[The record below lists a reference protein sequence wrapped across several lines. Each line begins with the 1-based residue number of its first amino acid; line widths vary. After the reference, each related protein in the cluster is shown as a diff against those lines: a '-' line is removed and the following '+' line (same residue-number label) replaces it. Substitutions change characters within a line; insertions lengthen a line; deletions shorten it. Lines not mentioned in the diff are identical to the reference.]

1 GSKAKNLNKRV
12 KPYLDIIRTIM
23 IKHIVLFNLKSSALN
38 QFDHLAKMAKETLT
52 KIPGVQ
58 NLSVGLSI
66 KPNARYK
73 YLITMEFAD
82 ENLLKEYRAHPIHV
96 KYRDEHFK
104 PAVEEYIS
112 LDYELI

>member
-1 GSKAKNLNKRV
+1 
-12 KPYLDIIRTIM
+12 M
-23 IKHIVLFNLKSSALN
+23 IKHIVLFNLKSNTLN
-38 QFDHLAKMAKETLT
+38 HFDHFAKITKETLS

-58 NLSVGLSI
+58 NLSIGLSI
-66 KPNARYK
+66 KLDARYK
-73 YLITMEFAD
+73 YLIIMEFAD

-104 PAVEEYIS
+104 PAIEEYIS